1 MISRLLIE
9 PAAEPRPRAGPTTF
23 MIPNNVFRDAT
34 RRAGISEK
42 RMGDAAMNRGSP
54 ADICNAH
61 IALSEAAIAMPA
73 GAERTKLLRSM

>member
-1 MISRLLIE
+1 
-9 PAAEPRPRAGPTTF
+9 
-23 MIPNNVFRDAT
+23 
-34 RRAGISEK
+34 
-42 RMGDAAMNRGSP
+42 MNRGSP